1 MRFAMQ
7 CLCTLTITLVTVSRA
22 TEGGI
27 RGYKNVEPAGSAGH
41 SSSNVKFMDLE
52 YFTRNEVDEL
62 LVENAADDQ
71 RIHSLEQVLR
81 PAFQALPKIS
91 GRLTQHAVR
100 YVLHRYF
107 LQSHGWL
114 VKGLEPEGAYQKVA
128 RGSQK
133 GLGKLGSILCAATL

>member
-1 MRFAMQ
+1 MQ
-7 CLCTLTITLVTVSRA
+7 CLCTFAITLVTVSRA

-27 RGYKNVEPAGSAGH
+27 RGYTNAELAGSQ

-81 PAFQALPKIS
+81 PAFQALPKSS

-114 VKGLEPEGAYQKVA
+114 VKGLEPEGP
-128 RGSQK
+128 
-133 GLGKLGSILCAATL
+133 T